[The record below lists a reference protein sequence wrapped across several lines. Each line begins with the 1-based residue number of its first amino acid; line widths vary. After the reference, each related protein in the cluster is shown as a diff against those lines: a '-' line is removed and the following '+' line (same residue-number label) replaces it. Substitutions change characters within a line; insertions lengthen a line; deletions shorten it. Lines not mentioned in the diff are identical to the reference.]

1 MTTQNF
7 TTKSQEAISAAL
19 QSAVAKG
26 NPSVE
31 PAHLLVALLEQHD
44 GIAGPLL
51 HSAGVDPAILLQ
63 RARSLVDGLPAAS
76 GGA

>member
-1 MTTQNF
+1 MSTQNF

-19 QSAVAKG
+19 QSAAAKG

-31 PAHLLVALLEQHD
+31 PAHLLVALLEQED

-51 HSAGVDPAILLQ
+51 RSAGAVSYTHLTLPTILL
-63 RARSLVDGLPAAS
+63 V
-76 GGA
+76 

>member
-1 MTTQNF
+1 MSTQNF

-19 QSAVAKG
+19 QSAAAKG

-31 PAHLLVALLEQHD
+31 PAHLLVVLLEQED

-51 HSAGVDPAILLQ
+51 RSAGVDP
-63 RARSLVDGLPAAS
+63 
-76 GGA
+76 